1 MLTYIGLVVGP
12 ITILGEAVVQK
23 DEINNLL
30 LDRADGLRRG
40 LPRQTIKN
48 AVAEKLGALIAS
60 GVMDVGDELPS
71 ERELAAALSISRET
85 VRGAI
90 QVLAAHGV
98 LEVVQGARTRV
109 ISADLGSMNI
119 GITKNLNIE
128 DYDLESVHSARLLVE
143 REVAGAAAERMVTST
158 LDRLEKSLAAQNE
171 SLTDPVRFLICD
183 REFHV
188 TIYRSCGNPLL
199 ADIATDLY
207 SYLMDYRRRVV
218 SQPNSIQSSINDHRK
233 IYEALAAHD
242 RDAAIRAFSFHE
254 ERIYKSTRRLLS
266 SDQA

>member
-1 MLTYIGLVVGP
+1 MQ
-12 ITILGEAVVQK
+12 A

-48 AVAEKLGALIAS
+48 AIAEKLGALIAS
-60 GVMDVGDELPS
+60 GVLSVGDELPS

-90 QVLAAHGV
+90 QTLAAHGV

-109 ISADLGSMNI
+109 VSANLGSMNV
-119 GITKNLNIE
+119 GITKSLNIE

-143 REVAGAAAERMVTST
+143 RQVAGDAAEKMTTET
-158 LDRLEKSLAAQNE
+158 LERLAKSLAAQNE

-188 TIYRSCGNPLL
+188 TIYRSCGNSLL

-207 SYLMDYRRRVV
+207 SYLMDYRRQVV
-218 SQPNSIQSSINDHRK
+218 SQSGSIQISIADHVK
-233 IYEALAAHD
+233 IYDALAAHD
-242 RDAAIRAFSFHE
+242 REAAIQAFSMHE

-266 SDQA
+266 SNRI